1 MESQLPPRLSQ
12 MLQSVDLWLAHIPDP
27 EQRRVLREVVTS
39 ACHEVEKER
48 AAVARLGAE
57 AEAAKQSY
65 QSQLQE
71 IEAERKALRD
81 ENHKLKALAK
91 DLSSKLEALTDQ
103 MTNQSADVR
112 RSRFTAADTLR
123 LANQAASTK
132 KRNHVEAQFPK
143 AQLVGS
149 SKRVS
154 APVESVAGTLTNIQG
169 ETTKGWNATD
179 TIVAGQQM
187 AGFSTKSLDGGAS
200 TSAAELEKVHSA
212 QKVEVSDHEGSTMT
226 KFINTSVGDGN
237 PTEWFA
243 DSNDGGFWGVGT
255 DSKSV
260 VYLVERLM
268 KENKTT
274 SFDFHFIPNNTEMW
288 DNVANNAVQKRVVN
302 NSGRT
307 DDGKPQGLPPVEG
320 SLNQAKAEED
330 CPYCD
335 RKGHALVD
343 CFCKYPKGELFGC
356 VCCNSK
362 EHLADDCML
371 FQSMNLAE
379 KVDWLVV
386 KRANKPPVHTK
397 EPWYVTLHK
406 YCMSE
411 SFDRGAFRGF
421 PWTIEFA
428 RKSYKGVL
436 NLDTLTT
443 RQRKLDETRK
453 KIKPLVDPLTRGF
466 EQVSSTYWQPLGL
479 PWPNAFKSKD
489 VVSQDVEML
498 GIDDIDENE
507 EIAFGMNRKAPS
519 PEPEPYGDEQEDV
532 TDFS

>member
-307 DDGKPQGLPPVEG
+307 DDGKPQGLPRLKDLSIRRRLRRIALTVIG
-320 SLNQAKAEED
+320 
-330 CPYCD
+330 
-335 RKGHALVD
+335 KG
-343 CFCKYPKGELFGC
+343 
-356 VCCNSK
+356 
-362 EHLADDCML
+362 ML
-371 FQSMNLAE
+371 WLIAFASIQRSMNLAE

-397 EPWYVTLHK
+397 EPW
-406 YCMSE
+406 
-411 SFDRGAFRGF
+411 
-421 PWTIEFA
+421 
-428 RKSYKGVL
+428 
-436 NLDTLTT
+436 
-443 RQRKLDETRK
+443 KLDETRK

-519 PEPEPYGDEQEDV
+519 PEPEPSGLILVMY
-532 TDFS
+532 